1 MTTRNV
7 HTKTGVSL
15 VGGGN
20 PDRADIVISMAVAP
34 LLVAADGGA
43 NFCFEAGFTPTAV
56 IGDLDSISDKSRLSL
71 PASTLIEYLDQDL
84 TDFEKSLHL
93 IQAPFVIASGFTDGR
108 LDHTLANFSV
118 LARRVGPP
126 TILLGGTDIA
136 FAASQEL
143 TMDLPVGT
151 RFSLFPMT
159 PMRGHSTGLKWPI
172 DGLTIDPAGRLG
184 TSNEVTG
191 PVHLTFDA
199 PGTIVII
206 PREFLQP
213 ACQALNG

>member
-1 MTTRNV
+1 MITRNV

-15 VGGGN
+15 IGGGN

-43 NFCFEAGFTPTAV
+43 NFCLEAGFTPTAV
-56 IGDLDSISDKSRLSL
+56 IGDLDSISDASRSSL
-71 PASTLIEYLDQDL
+71 PATAFIEYLDQDL
-84 TDFEKSLHL
+84 TDFEKCLRL
-93 IQAPFVIASGFTDGR
+93 IQAPFVVASGFTDGR
-108 LDHTLANFSV
+108 LDHTLANFAV
-118 LARRVGPP
+118 LARRIGPP
-126 TILLGGTDIA
+126 TILFGSTDIA

-151 RFSLFPMT
+151 RFSLFPIT
-159 PMRGHSTGLKWPI
+159 PMRGRSTGLKWPI
-172 DGLTIDPAGRLG
+172 DGLTIDPRGRLG

-199 PGTIVII
+199 PGTIAII
-206 PREFLQP
+206 PREFLHS
-213 ACQALNG
+213 ARQALTG